1 MKVSFNQSFNMNVV
15 SIYWDLAF
23 MYTNENWFVILLSQ
37 VYFGDLVTEIRY
49 LSPLNDNIS
58 AQLRTRREV
67 ESNPGLS
74 KTN

>member
-15 SIYWDLAF
+15 SIYRDLAF
-23 MYTNENWFVILLSQ
+23 MYTNENWFVILLSK
-37 VYFGDLVTEIRY
+37 VYFGDLVTEIHY